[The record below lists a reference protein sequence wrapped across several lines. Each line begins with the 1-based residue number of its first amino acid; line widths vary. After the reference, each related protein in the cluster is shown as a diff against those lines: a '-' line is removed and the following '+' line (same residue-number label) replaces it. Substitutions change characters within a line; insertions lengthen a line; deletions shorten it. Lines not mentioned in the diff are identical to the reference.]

1 MALKKKSQS
10 RKAAP
15 KAAVKSKSRARPSK
29 KASSR
34 TARIAGI
41 RKAALL
47 ATVLALF
54 AIAFAQNSEAQT
66 LATKVLKKDQ
76 LERAR

>member
-15 KAAVKSKSRARPSK
+15 KAAVKSRTRPSK
-29 KASSR
+29 KALSKA
-34 TARIAGI
+34 ARFAGI

-54 AIAFAQNSEAQT
+54 VAMCSAGVAIVRDDPS
-66 LATKVLKKDQ
+66 DPW
-76 LERAR
+76 RDSRGIG